1 MKPSNR
7 SSPYSI
13 GVKLSLWSIRH
24 QTWLAGQIRIYVFFA
39 TALIAF
45 FALAGIISIETALF
59 SSFSGG
65 LVVAGLIW
73 TLIQQRKSILLNI
86 QEPEVRELVHQTMI
100 DYLRQVDPGFPA
112 PIGSPGVHKQHQD
125 ESRECGLS

>member
-1 MKPSNR
+1 MKPSR
-7 SSPYSI
+7 KPSPYSI

-24 QTWLAGQIRIYVFFA
+24 QSWLAGQIRIYVFFA

-45 FALAGIISIETALF
+45 FALAGVISIETALF

-86 QEPEVRELVHQTMI
+86 QEPEVRELAHQTMI
-100 DYLRQVDPGFPA
+100 DYLRHVDPSFPE
-112 PIGSPGVHKQHQD
+112 PNGGLGVHTKHQD
-125 ESRECGLS
+125 ESRESGLS